1 MVCCVLVL
9 LAYCYA
15 YWRMV
20 SPLSAGCLL
29 EVPVRDA
36 SEPILEVPVRDASE
50 PILVVVPVDA

>member
-1 MVCCVLVL
+1 MVIVVVVVVVFCGVLVL

-15 YWRMV
+15 YWRMA

-36 SEPILEVPVRDASE
+36 SVSIPVM
-50 PILVVVPVDA
+50 VPVDA

>member
-1 MVCCVLVL
+1 MVVVVVEVMVFCGVLEL

-36 SEPILEVPVRDASE
+36 SEPIPV
-50 PILVVVPVDA
+50 

>member
-1 MVCCVLVL
+1 MVVVVVEVLVLCGVLVL

-29 EVPVRDA
+29 EVPIRDT
-36 SEPILEVPVRDASE
+36 SEPIP
-50 PILVVVPVDA
+50 VVVPIDA